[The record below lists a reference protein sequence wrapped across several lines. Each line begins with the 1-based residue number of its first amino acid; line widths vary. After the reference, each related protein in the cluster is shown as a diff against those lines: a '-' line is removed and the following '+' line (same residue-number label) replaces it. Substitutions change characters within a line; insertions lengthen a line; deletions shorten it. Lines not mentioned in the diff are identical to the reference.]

1 MDFLG
6 DLYDLIFGWLYS
18 LDMADYLAGVSDTGE
33 STLRYPGLWLTAFV
47 FPLIVTLLFYKLLD
61 SPKTN
66 RWWIWLLVGIGNSFL
81 VWAWTAWGYFGEL
94 NDGLMPTKGSESA
107 ISDVDIWGLAS
118 AQWILAFF
126 FFFVLSLCVKFIST
140 NNCFTPFKFLQ
151 K

>member
-18 LDMADYLAGVSDTGE
+18 LDMADYLAGVSDTE
-33 STLRYPGLWLTAFV
+33 ASSLRYPGLWLAAFV
-47 FPLIVTLLFYKLLD
+47 FPLIVTLLFYKLVD

-126 FFFVLSLCVKFIST
+126 FFVLSLCVKFIST